1 METVK
6 YNNRDYCVAVQGFD
20 NKNSTYQDI
29 CIYLEREYI
38 LYEWYCS
45 MAYLC
50 VLNNT
55 EEKYVFLEF
64 VNTVFKDG

>member
-6 YNNRDYCVAVQGFD
+6 YNNIDYCVAVQGFD

-38 LYEWYCS
+38 LY
-45 MAYLC
+45 
-50 VLNNT
+50 
-55 EEKYVFLEF
+55 
-64 VNTVFKDG
+64 D